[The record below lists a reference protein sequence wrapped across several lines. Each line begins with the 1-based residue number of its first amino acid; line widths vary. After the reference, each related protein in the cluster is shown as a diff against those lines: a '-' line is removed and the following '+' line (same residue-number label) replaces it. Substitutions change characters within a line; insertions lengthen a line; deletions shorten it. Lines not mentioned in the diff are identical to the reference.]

1 MDLIELGDKGVTK
14 DALVHLT
21 RYLDISLSQMAEL
34 LSITERTIQRYTMEK
49 SFNRILSEQ
58 ILQIAEV
65 AARGTEVFGD
75 KDKFLLWLKQPN
87 RALGNKTPINLLGS
101 RLYGGR
107 WNRKGI
113 GIIYTSETRALAT
126 LEYLVHLP
134 LSLMPDDIS
143 ISSIEIPDNI
153 ISREILI
160 SDLPINWRSWPA
172 PTELA
177 ELGTR
182 WVLSNETLL
191 LRVPSAVVQHEF
203 NILINPSHPDMKQVT
218 ILNIEEYRF
227 DRRLIR

>member
-1 MDLIELGDKGVTK
+1 MIVYRIAREKYIRDLTGV
-14 DALVHLT
+14 
-21 RYLDISLSQMAEL
+21 
-34 LSITERTIQRYTMEK
+34 
-49 SFNRILSEQ
+49 
-58 ILQIAEV
+58 
-65 AARGTEVFGD
+65 
-75 KDKFLLWLKQPN
+75 
-87 RALGNKTPINLLGS
+87 GS

-134 LSLMPDDIS
+134 LSLMPEDIG

-153 ISREILI
+153 IAREILI
-160 SDLPINWRSWPA
+160 SDLPVNWRNWPA
-172 PTELA
+172 PSELA

-191 LRVPSAVVQHEF
+191 LRIPSAVVPHEF
-203 NILINPSHPDMKQVT
+203 NILINPSHPDMKQVR
-218 ILNIEEYRF
+218 ILHSEEYRF